1 MNILLTSPFTP
12 VSSNIHSH
20 RAAQA
25 AIYAEQ
31 LSSLGNVH
39 LDRTG
44 NIHQDTVRIDATG
57 NIHSDPQQFDR
68 VYVYH
73 GNDWFGSLNLFGGM
87 KNYSNIDKL
96 ILYSNLKAPV
106 YSLWIDHPKYSEM
119 LKPRLDGD
127 IHPFWHLVDWE
138 NLKKIED
145 TAITVKEIE
154 VVNRVVAG
162 DSHAICMYRPGWFV
176 NSVPFKTLHGALKE
190 GLSSFINPE
199 HEIAEFYFGNI
210 DVRHH
215 LCRQP
220 NPEQATR
227 DLANRYYEQLSQLDL
242 AKVSAYELLPIEHES
257 RVLPKTGYYKGTPF
271 YGSWDQRNTARLVFK
286 DEMRK
291 LCAQGSVNL
300 IEWVDPL
307 LNDRGELDFECME
320 KPKSVHLSRN
330 SYPHWQGRKW
340 SGLSENKPAT
350 LEDFFA

>member
-1 MNILLTSPFTP
+1 MKTLITSPFTP

-31 LSSLGNVH
+31 ISVENGGLVH

-44 NIHQDTVRIDATG
+44 DIHHDI
-57 NIHSDPQQFDR
+57 NSFDSI
-68 VYVYH
+68 YVYH

-87 KNYSNIDKL
+87 KNYGNIDNL
-96 ILYSNLKAPV
+96 IRFSKIDKTKKV

-119 LKPRLDGD
+119 LEPRLNGE
-127 IHPFWHLVDWE
+127 IHPDWHKVDWE
-138 NLKKIED
+138 NLKYIENN
-145 TAITVKEIE
+145 AITVREIE
-154 VVNRVVAG
+154 TVNRAVAG

-190 GLSSFINPE
+190 GLQTFIQPH

-220 NPEQATR
+220 DPEAATR
-227 DLANRYYEQLSQLDL
+227 DLANRYYTQLSQLDL
-242 AKVSAYELLPIEHES
+242 AKVYAYELLPIENES

-271 YGSWDQRNTARLVFK
+271 YGSWEDRNRCRLIFK

-291 LCAQGSVNL
+291 LCAQGSVNF

-350 LEDFFA
+350 LEDFFT

>member
-1 MNILLTSPFTP
+1 MNILVTSPFTP

-25 AIYAEQ
+25 AVYAEQ
-31 LSSLGNVH
+31 LSVEFGNVH

-44 NIHQDTVRIDATG
+44 DIHP
-57 NIHSDPQQFDR
+57 DPTSFNR
-68 VYVYH
+68 VYAYH

-87 KNYSNIDKL
+87 KNYGNIDKL
-96 ILYSNLKAPV
+96 IRYSKLKAPI

-127 IHPFWHLVDWE
+127 IHPDWHLVDWE
-138 NLKKIED
+138 NLKKLED
-145 TAITVKEIE
+145 TAITVREIE

-162 DSHAICMYRPGWFV
+162 DSHTICMYRPGWFV

-190 GLSSFINPE
+190 GLQTFIEP
-199 HEIAEFYFGNI
+199 HHKIAEFYFGNI

-215 LCRQP
+215 LNRLP
-220 NPEQATR
+220 DMEQATR
-227 DLANRYYEQLSQLDL
+227 DLANRYHEQLSSLDL
-242 AKVSAYELLPIEHES
+242 EEVSAYELLPIENES

-271 YGSWDQRNTARLVFK
+271 YGSLEKRNRCRLIFK
-286 DEMRK
+286 DEMKK
-291 LCAQGSVNL
+291 LCAKSRVNFIDWVEPL
-300 IEWVDPL
+300 I
-307 LNDRGELDFECME
+307 NNSGELDFECME

-340 SGLSENKPAT
+340 SGLYENKPAT
-350 LEDFFA
+350 LEDFFV

>member
-1 MNILLTSPFTP
+1 MSILVTSPFTHI
-12 VSSNIHSH
+12 SSNIHSH

-31 LSSLGNVH
+31 LSIEHSPHVH

-44 NIHQDTVRIDATG
+44 NIAP
-57 NIHSDPQQFDR
+57 DPNAFDD

-73 GNDWFGSLNLFGGM
+73 GNDWGGSLNLFGGM
-87 KNYSNIDKL
+87 KNYNNIGNL
-96 ILYSNLKAPV
+96 IRYSKIKGPV

-119 LKPRLDGD
+119 LEPRMKDD
-127 IHPFWHLVDWE
+127 IHPDWHLVDWE
-138 NLKKIED
+138 NLKKLEA
-145 TAITVKEIE
+145 TAITVREIE
-154 VVNRVVAG
+154 TVNRVVAG

-176 NSVPFKTLHGALKE
+176 NSVPFKTLHGALKQ
-190 GLSSFINPE
+190 GLQSFIEPH

-215 LCRQP
+215 LLRQSD
-220 NPEQATR
+220 PEQVTR

-242 AKVSAYELLPIEHES
+242 AKVYAYELLPIENES
-257 RVLPKTGYYKGTPF
+257 RVLPKTGFYKGTPF
-271 YGSWDQRNTARLVFK
+271 YGDWASRETVRLIFK
-286 DEMRK
+286 DEMKK
-291 LCAQGSVNL
+291 LCTQGSVNF
-300 IEWVDPL
+300 IEWVDYL
-307 LNDRGELDFECME
+307 MNNKGELDFKHME

-350 LEDFFA
+350 LEDFFT

>member
-1 MNILLTSPFTP
+1 MKTLITSPFTP

-31 LSSLGNVH
+31 ISVENGGLVH

-44 NIHQDTVRIDATG
+44 DIHHDI
-57 NIHSDPQQFDR
+57 NSFDSI
-68 VYVYH
+68 YVYH

-87 KNYSNIDKL
+87 KNYGNIDNL
-96 ILYSNLKAPV
+96 IRFSKIDKTKKV

-119 LKPRLDGD
+119 LEPRLNGE
-127 IHPFWHLVDWE
+127 IHPDWHKVDWE
-138 NLKKIED
+138 NLKYIENN
-145 TAITVKEIE
+145 AITIREIE
-154 VVNRVVAG
+154 IVNRAVAG

-176 NSVPFKTLHGALKE
+176 NSVPFKTLHGALRE
-190 GLSSFINPE
+190 GLQTFIQPH

-220 NPEQATR
+220 DPEMATR
-227 DLANRYYEQLSQLDL
+227 DLANRYYTQLSQLDL
-242 AKVSAYELLPIEHES
+242 AKVYAYELLPIEHES
-257 RVLPKTGYYKGTPF
+257 RVLPKTGYYKGTQF
-271 YGSWDQRNTARLVFK
+271 YGSWEDRNRCRLIFK

-291 LCAQGSVNL
+291 LCSRGSVNF

-350 LEDFFA
+350 LEDFFT

>member
-1 MNILLTSPFTP
+1 MNILVTSPFTP

-31 LSSLGNVH
+31 LSVEFGNVH

-44 NIHQDTVRIDATG
+44 NIHDDI
-57 NIHSDPQQFDR
+57 NSFDSI
-68 VYVYH
+68 YVYH

-87 KNYSNIDKL
+87 KNYGNIDNL
-96 ILYSNLKAPV
+96 IRFSKIEKTKKV

-119 LKPRLDGD
+119 LEPRLNGD
-127 IHPFWHLVDWE
+127 IHPDWHKVDWE
-138 NLKKIED
+138 NLKHIENN
-145 TAITVKEIE
+145 AITIREIE
-154 VVNRVVAG
+154 CVNRAVAG

-190 GLSSFINPE
+190 GLQTFIKPH

-220 NPEQATR
+220 DPEAATR
-227 DLANRYYEQLSQLDL
+227 NLANRYYTQLSQLDL
-242 AKVSAYELLPIEHES
+242 AKVYAYELLPIENES

-271 YGSWDQRNTARLVFK
+271 YGSWEQRNKCRLIFK
-286 DEMRK
+286 DEMRT
-291 LCAQGSVNL
+291 LCAQGSVNF

-350 LEDFFA
+350 LEDFFT

>member
-1 MNILLTSPFTP
+1 MNILVTSPFTP

-31 LSSLGNVH
+31 LSAEFGNVH

-44 NIHQDTVRIDATG
+44 DIHP
-57 NIHSDPQQFDR
+57 DPGSFDQ
-68 VYVYH
+68 VYTYH

-96 ILYSNLKAPV
+96 IRYSKLKAPV

-127 IHPFWHLVDWE
+127 IHPDWHLVDWE
-138 NLKKIED
+138 NLKKLED
-145 TAITVKEIE
+145 TAITIREIE
-154 VVNRVVAG
+154 TTNRAVAG

-176 NSVPFKTLHGALKE
+176 NSVPFKTLHGAIKE
-190 GLSSFINPE
+190 GLKTFIEPH

-215 LCRQP
+215 LCRRP
-220 NPEQATR
+220 NPEQAAR
-227 DLANRYYEQLSQLDL
+227 DLAKKYYEQLYQLDL
-242 AKVSAYELLPIEHES
+242 AKVYAYELLPIEHES
-257 RVLPKTGYYKGTPF
+257 RILPKTGYYKGTPF
-271 YGSWDQRNTARLVFK
+271 YGLWEQRNKCRLVFK
-286 DEMRK
+286 DEMKK
-291 LCAQGSVNL
+291 LCAQGGVNF

-307 LNDRGELDFECME
+307 LNERGELDFECME

-340 SGLSENKPAT
+340 SGLPETKLAT
-350 LEDFFA
+350 LEDFFI

>member
-1 MNILLTSPFTP
+1 MNILVTSPFTP

-31 LSSLGNVH
+31 LSAEFGNVH

-44 NIHQDTVRIDATG
+44 DIHP
-57 NIHSDPQQFDR
+57 DPGSFDQ
-68 VYVYH
+68 VYTYH

-96 ILYSNLKAPV
+96 IRYSKLKAPV

-127 IHPFWHLVDWE
+127 IHPDWHLVDWE
-138 NLKKIED
+138 NLKKLED
-145 TAITVKEIE
+145 TAITIREIE
-154 VVNRVVAG
+154 TTNRAVAG

-176 NSVPFKTLHGALKE
+176 NSVPFKTLHGAIKE
-190 GLSSFINPE
+190 GLQTFIEPH

-215 LCRQP
+215 LCRRP
-220 NPEQATR
+220 NPEQAAR
-227 DLANRYYEQLSQLDL
+227 DLAKKYYEQLYQLDL
-242 AKVSAYELLPIEHES
+242 AKVYAYELLPIEHES
-257 RVLPKTGYYKGTPF
+257 RILPKTGYYKGTPF
-271 YGSWDQRNTARLVFK
+271 YGLWEQRNKCRLVFK
-286 DEMRK
+286 DEMKK
-291 LCAQGSVNL
+291 LCAQGGVNF

-307 LNDRGELDFECME
+307 LNERGELDFECME

-340 SGLSENKPAT
+340 SGLPETKLAT
-350 LEDFFA
+350 LEDFFI

>member
-1 MNILLTSPFTP
+1 MNILVTSPFTP

-31 LSSLGNVH
+31 LSVEFGNVH

-44 NIHQDTVRIDATG
+44 NIHDDI
-57 NIHSDPQQFDR
+57 NSFDSI
-68 VYVYH
+68 YVYH

-87 KNYSNIDKL
+87 KNYGNIDNL
-96 ILYSNLKAPV
+96 IRFSKIEKTKKV
-106 YSLWIDHPKYSEM
+106 YYLWIDHPKYSEM
-119 LKPRLDGD
+119 LEPRLNGD
-127 IHPFWHLVDWE
+127 IHPDWHKVDWE
-138 NLKKIED
+138 NLKHIENN
-145 TAITVKEIE
+145 AITIREIE
-154 VVNRVVAG
+154 CVNRAVAG

-190 GLSSFINPE
+190 GLQTFIKPH

-220 NPEQATR
+220 DPEAATR
-227 DLANRYYEQLSQLDL
+227 NLANRYYTQLSQLDL
-242 AKVSAYELLPIEHES
+242 AKVYAYELLPIENES

-271 YGSWDQRNTARLVFK
+271 YGSWEQRNKCRLIFK
-286 DEMRK
+286 DEMRT
-291 LCAQGSVNL
+291 LCAQGSVNF

-350 LEDFFA
+350 LEDFFT

>member
-1 MNILLTSPFTP
+1 MKTLITSPFTP

-31 LSSLGNVH
+31 ISVENGGLVH

-44 NIHQDTVRIDATG
+44 DIHHDI
-57 NIHSDPQQFDR
+57 NSFDSI
-68 VYVYH
+68 YVYH

-87 KNYSNIDKL
+87 KNYGNIDNL
-96 ILYSNLKAPV
+96 IRFSKIDKTKKV

-119 LKPRLDGD
+119 LEPRLNGE
-127 IHPFWHLVDWE
+127 IHPDWHKVDWE
-138 NLKKIED
+138 NLKYIENN
-145 TAITVKEIE
+145 AITIREIE
-154 VVNRVVAG
+154 IVNRAVAG

-176 NSVPFKTLHGALKE
+176 NSVPFKTLHGALRE
-190 GLSSFINPE
+190 GLQTFIQPH

-220 NPEQATR
+220 DPEAATR
-227 DLANRYYEQLSQLDL
+227 DLANRYYTQLSQLDL
-242 AKVSAYELLPIEHES
+242 AKVYAYELLPIENES

-271 YGSWDQRNTARLVFK
+271 YGSWEDRNRCRLIFK

-291 LCAQGSVNL
+291 LCAQGSVNF

-350 LEDFFA
+350 LEDFFT

>member
-1 MNILLTSPFTP
+1 MKTLVTSPFTH

-31 LSSLGNVH
+31 LSVEHSPHVH

-44 NIHQDTVRIDATG
+44 NIAP
-57 NIHSDPQQFDR
+57 DPNAFDD

-73 GNDWFGSLNLFGGM
+73 GNDWGGTLNLFGGM
-87 KNYSNIDKL
+87 KNYGNIDNL
-96 ILYSNLKAPV
+96 IRYSKIKGPV

-119 LKPRLDGD
+119 LKPRMKDD
-127 IHPFWHLVDWE
+127 IHPDWHKVDWD
-138 NLKKIED
+138 NLKVLED
-145 TAITVKEIE
+145 TAVTVREIE
-154 VVNRVVAG
+154 AVNRAVAG

-190 GLSSFINPE
+190 GLSTFIEPY

-242 AKVSAYELLPIEHES
+242 AKVYAYELLPIENES
-257 RVLPKTGYYKGTPF
+257 RALPKTGYYKGTPF
-271 YGSWDQRNTARLVFK
+271 YGSWEDRNRCRLIFK

-291 LCAQGSVNL
+291 LCAQGSVNF
-300 IEWVDPL
+300 IEWTSYL
-307 LNDRGELDFECME
+307 LNDKFELDFEHME

-340 SGLSENKPAT
+340 SGLPEHKPST
-350 LEDFFA
+350 LEDFFI

>member
-1 MNILLTSPFTP
+1 MNILVTSPFTP

-31 LSSLGNVH
+31 LSSLGSVH

-44 NIHQDTVRIDATG
+44 DIHP
-57 NIHSDPQQFDR
+57 DPTSFDR
-68 VYVYH
+68 VYAYH

-87 KNYSNIDKL
+87 KNYGNIDKL
-96 ILYSNLKAPV
+96 IRYSKLKAPI

-127 IHPFWHLVDWE
+127 IHPDWHLVDWE
-138 NLKKIED
+138 NLKKLED

-162 DSHAICMYRPGWFV
+162 DSHAICMYRPDWFV

-190 GLSSFINPE
+190 GLSSFIQPH

-220 NPEQATR
+220 DPEAATR
-227 DLANRYYEQLSQLDL
+227 DLVNRYYTQLSSLDL
-242 AKVSAYELLPIEHES
+242 AKVYAYELLPIEHES

-271 YGSWDQRNTARLVFK
+271 YGSWEDRNRCRLIFK

-291 LCAQGSVNL
+291 LCARGSVNF

-350 LEDFFA
+350 LEDFFT

>member
-1 MNILLTSPFTP
+1 MNILVTSPFTP

-31 LSSLGNVH
+31 LSAEFGNVH

-44 NIHQDTVRIDATG
+44 DIHP
-57 NIHSDPQQFDR
+57 DPGSFDQ
-68 VYVYH
+68 VYTYH

-96 ILYSNLKAPV
+96 IRYSKLKAPV

-127 IHPFWHLVDWE
+127 IHPDWHLVDWE
-138 NLKKIED
+138 NLKKLED
-145 TAITVKEIE
+145 TAITIREIE
-154 VVNRVVAG
+154 TTNRAVAG

-176 NSVPFKTLHGALKE
+176 NSVPFKTLHGAIKE
-190 GLSSFINPE
+190 GLKTFIEPH

-215 LCRQP
+215 LCRRP
-220 NPEQATR
+220 NPEQAAR
-227 DLANRYYEQLSQLDL
+227 DLAKKYYEQLYQLDL
-242 AKVSAYELLPIEHES
+242 AKVYAYELLPIEHES
-257 RVLPKTGYYKGTPF
+257 RILPKTGYYKGTPF
-271 YGSWDQRNTARLVFK
+271 YGLWEQRNKCRLVFK
-286 DEMRK
+286 DEMKK
-291 LCAQGSVNL
+291 LCAQGGVNF

-307 LNDRGELDFECME
+307 LNERGELDFECME

-340 SGLSENKPAT
+340 SGLPEIKLAT
-350 LEDFFA
+350 LEDFFI

>member
-57 NIHSDPQQFDR
+57 NIHSDPSQFDR

-145 TAITVKEIE
+145 TAITVREIE
-154 VVNRVVAG
+154 TTNRAVAG
-162 DSHAICMYRPGWFV
+162 DSHTICMYRPGWFV

-190 GLSSFINPE
+190 GLSSFIEPK
-199 HEIAEFYFGNI
+199 HEIVEFYFGNI

-220 NPEQATR
+220 DLEQAAR
-227 DLANRYYEQLSQLDL
+227 DLAYRYYTQLAELECES
-242 AKVSAYELLPIEHES
+242 VSAYELLPIEHES

-271 YGSWDQRNTARLVFK
+271 YGSWEQRNKARLIFK
-286 DEMRK
+286 DEMRNR
-291 LCAQGSVNL
+291 CANSRINF

>member
-1 MNILLTSPFTP
+1 MKTLITSPFTP

-31 LSSLGNVH
+31 ISVENGGLVH

-44 NIHQDTVRIDATG
+44 NIHDDI
-57 NIHSDPQQFDR
+57 NSFDSI
-68 VYVYH
+68 YVYH

-87 KNYSNIDKL
+87 KNYGNIDNL
-96 ILYSNLKAPV
+96 IRFSKIEKTKKV

-119 LKPRLDGD
+119 LEPRLNGE
-127 IHPFWHLVDWE
+127 IHPDWHKVDWE
-138 NLKKIED
+138 NLKYIENN
-145 TAITVKEIE
+145 AITIREIE
-154 VVNRVVAG
+154 IVNRAVAG

-190 GLSSFINPE
+190 GLQTFIQPH

-220 NPEQATR
+220 DPEMATR
-227 DLANRYYEQLSQLDL
+227 DLANRYYTQLSQLDL
-242 AKVSAYELLPIEHES
+242 AKVYAYELLPIEHES

-271 YGSWDQRNTARLVFK
+271 YGSWEDRNKCRLIFK

-291 LCAQGSVNL
+291 LCSRGSVNF

-350 LEDFFA
+350 LEDFFT

>member
-1 MNILLTSPFTP
+1 MKTLITSPFTP

-31 LSSLGNVH
+31 ISVENGGLVH

-44 NIHQDTVRIDATG
+44 NIHDDI
-57 NIHSDPQQFDR
+57 NSFDSI
-68 VYVYH
+68 YVYH

-87 KNYSNIDKL
+87 KNYGNIDNL
-96 ILYSNLKAPV
+96 IRFSKIEKTKKV

-119 LKPRLDGD
+119 LEPRLNGE
-127 IHPFWHLVDWE
+127 IHPDWHKVDWE
-138 NLKKIED
+138 NLKYIENN
-145 TAITVKEIE
+145 AITIREIE
-154 VVNRVVAG
+154 IVNRAVAG

-190 GLSSFINPE
+190 GLQTFIQPH

-220 NPEQATR
+220 DPEAATR
-227 DLANRYYEQLSQLDL
+227 DLANRYYTQLSQLDL
-242 AKVSAYELLPIEHES
+242 AKVYAYELLPIEHES

-271 YGSWDQRNTARLVFK
+271 YGSWEDRNRCRLIFK

-291 LCAQGSVNL
+291 LCARGSVNF

-350 LEDFFA
+350 LEDFFT